1 MFSKK
6 VPRDTERSISQ
17 FLYLPNTPFHSRY
30 LGLPLS
36 KESSNS
42 RTLECVV
49 EKVSQKVQSWKISIL
64 SQDSRTCLSRSVA
77 AVTPVYTM
85 SSVLFPK
92 GICNKIDALLKDF
105 WWGKKKTQRCS
116 VSQGLGFHV

>member
-1 MFSKK
+1 MLSKK

-17 FLYLPNTPFHSRY
+17 FLHLPNTPFHSKY

-92 GICNKIDALLKDF
+92 GICNKIDALLRDF